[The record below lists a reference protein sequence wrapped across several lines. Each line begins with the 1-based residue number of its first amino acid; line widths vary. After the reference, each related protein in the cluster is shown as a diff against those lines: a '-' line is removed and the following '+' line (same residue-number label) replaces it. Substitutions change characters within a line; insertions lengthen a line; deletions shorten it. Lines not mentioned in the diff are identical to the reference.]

1 MPRFFTLF
9 VTRKTRLYAIFI
21 YSEGI
26 FCVKKVRILSFLESI
41 FLKKFHFS
49 LFFEHLTGGVL
60 WLLIL
65 EK

>member
-26 FCVKKVRILSFLESI
+26 FLCEKSPYIIISGI
-41 FLKKFHFS
+41 YFLKKFHFS